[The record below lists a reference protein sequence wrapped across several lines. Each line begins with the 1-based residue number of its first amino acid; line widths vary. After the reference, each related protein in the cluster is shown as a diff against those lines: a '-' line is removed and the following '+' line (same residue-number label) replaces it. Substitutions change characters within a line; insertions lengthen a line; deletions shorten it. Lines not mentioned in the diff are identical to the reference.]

1 MTQALIN
8 SLNIIPEKSV
18 KVAEKMP
25 KTEGLDFGKIFET
38 KTDVQDKCSEQ
49 QTKMSDKK
57 TVDTI
62 ALLNP
67 TDKTE
72 STTDSNTQTNTTDK
86 IPTIL
91 PADTNIQSIED
102 TEENIILEEELL
114 TLIDELITDETSNTE
129 DSTDEDTNNEDTI
142 TEEEIPTMYNELNV
156 LEDPTA
162 VLLLHSQIQK
172 NVRPVLENDETEDSE
187 LTMNL
192 KTSDKQTNSNTN
204 STAIFKQF
212 ESSNT
217 KDISLVNITP
227 KENIHVKQDVSKPS
241 SVISENIVKE
251 LNVELL
257 SSESAQ
263 SEGSMSDLMQN
274 QSPQE
279 QVTRVMIQGDIK
291 YETVE
296 TKTAEATAQL
306 KTAVSTPSK
315 IVEQISKQLEGM
327 INNSKLNMVLNPGTL
342 GKVNL
347 QLINTK
353 EGLMAQFTVTTQ
365 DAKDLLLKGLDGL
378 KESLL
383 AQGVSV
389 DSLSIKL
396 EETDS
401 ENQFDWTEQ
410 EGSKGGNK
418 QQQARK
424 QKENEKDFEQMMF
437 DIENENNV

>member
-383 AQGVSV
+383 SWKRQIVKTNLIGQSKKVQRA
-389 DSLSIKL
+389 
-396 EETDS
+396 ET
-401 ENQFDWTEQ
+401 NN
-410 EGSKGGNK
+410 NK
-418 QQQARK
+418 Q
-424 QKENEKDFEQMMF
+424 ENKKRTKKTSSK
-437 DIENENNV
+437 

>member
-1 MTQALIN
+1 
-8 SLNIIPEKSV
+8 
-18 KVAEKMP
+18 
-25 KTEGLDFGKIFET
+25 
-38 KTDVQDKCSEQ
+38 
-49 QTKMSDKK
+49 
-57 TVDTI
+57 
-62 ALLNP
+62 
-67 TDKTE
+67 
-72 STTDSNTQTNTTDK
+72 
-86 IPTIL
+86 
-91 PADTNIQSIED
+91 
-102 TEENIILEEELL
+102 
-114 TLIDELITDETSNTE
+114 
-129 DSTDEDTNNEDTI
+129 
-142 TEEEIPTMYNELNV
+142 
-156 LEDPTA
+156 
-162 VLLLHSQIQK
+162 
-172 NVRPVLENDETEDSE
+172 
-187 LTMNL
+187 MNL

-410 EGSKGGNK
+410 EGSNGGNK